1 MFLAGLLRRLRGFS
15 TPARIPDALWRA
27 TLGALPF
34 LARLSADEAERLKRL
49 SERFLAEKEFTGAGG
64 LEITDAICVSVA
76 AQACLP
82 ILNLGIAYYDGWV
95 GIVVYPDE
103 FVVPRI
109 TVDET
114 GVAHEYDDVASG
126 EAWEGGPVVVSW
138 GDAKMAGDGYNVVIH
153 EFAHKLDMRDGRI
166 DGVPPLPPDI
176 PAGEWEDALHAAFDE
191 FQTFAVVAFESD
203 ESEESD
209 DPGEPDGF
217 DDYAATNPEEFF
229 AVMSEAFFEAPKL
242 LRGEFPALY
251 ALFARF
257 YRQDPARAAD
267 VATLKG

>member
-1 MFLAGLLRRLRGFS
+1 MFLAGILRRLRGFS
-15 TPARIPDALWRA
+15 TPPQIPDALWRA
-27 TLGALPF
+27 TLSALPF
-34 LARLSADEAERLKRL
+34 LARLSAEDTERLKRL

-64 LEITDAICVSVA
+64 LEITDAICVSIA

-103 FVVPRI
+103 FVVPRV
-109 TVDET
+109 TVDES

-176 PAGEWEDALHAAFDE
+176 PVEEWEDALLAAFDE
-191 FQTFAVVAFESD
+191 FQTFAVVASGACES
-203 ESEESD
+203 
-209 DPGEPDGF
+209 GEPDGF

-251 ALFARF
+251 ALFTRF
-257 YRQDPARAAD
+257 YRQDPARAD
-267 VATLKG
+267 TATLKE